1 MILAEIVRGRFG
13 SRVRIGVAGREG
25 REGSRGSS
33 LTSCFTVTSFTLFFR
48 KMGVGVSAA
57 AAGLG
62 LGGSAWG
69 S

>member
-1 MILAEIVRGRFG
+1 MDALTVESG
-13 SRVRIGVAGREG
+13 SVSQAEG

-33 LTSCFTVTSFTLFFR
+33 LTSCFTVTSFFTLFFW

-62 LGGSAWG
+62 LGGSA
-69 S
+69 